1 MTEKTKPAI
10 WPVLACRDPIRIRG
24 GYRSLGGVQSPAAPR
39 AGSWISPSGASG
51 FDEIGAWTEW
61 AAIEDP
67 EPMPQV
73 GNMVTIERTFTDFAT
88 DVVYT

>member
-39 AGSWISPSGASG
+39 AGSRISPS
-51 FDEIGAWTEW
+51 GAWTEW